1 MERNVGERKGNETQN
16 RARNKR
22 ELIKRVKDTRDGY
35 TKRGKK
41 EKKNRIH
48 NTKKSCEIAKYDKYV
63 LFFFFFFYST
73 SSNLLLFFIII
84 LFFYV
89 GSATEISYC
98 RWITF

>member
-41 EKKNRIH
+41 EKKIEYTTQRNRV
-48 NTKKSCEIAKYDKYV
+48 K
-63 LFFFFFFYST
+63 
-73 SSNLLLFFIII
+73 
-84 LFFYV
+84 
-89 GSATEISYC
+89 
-98 RWITF
+98 

>member
-63 LFFFFFFYST
+63 LFFFFFILLLLIFFYS
-73 SSNLLLFFIII
+73 LLLFF
-84 LFFYV
+84 F
-89 GSATEISYC
+89 ST
-98 RWITF
+98 